1 MTMPDH
7 QNVQAGS
14 LSHPGGLLRHSDR
27 VRAYYD
33 SDAYLAQ
40 NVIVPIRARLV
51 KDLLGDLHD
60 ARVLDLGCGDGSIS
74 RSLLAGGNRLTLVDF
89 SAPML
94 KRARDATP
102 PGAAVEFVESDLSDY
117 QPSECFDVV
126 MCVGVLAHVPSPP
139 ATMQHLGRLVRPGG
153 RCLIQI
159 TDDGVPLGWG
169 LNRYYSWRRREGWQ
183 LNVMTRGE
191 IQRIAAEHGLHEI
204 SRRRYGLLLPGSG
217 RSPYSVR
224 HRMERAAAKRP
235 LSRLASQLLIVFR
248 RG

>member
-139 ATMQHLGRLVRPGG
+139 ATMQHLGRWCAQAAGVSSRSPTMASRSAGGSIATTPG
-153 RCLIQI
+153 
-159 TDDGVPLGWG
+159 DGVK
-169 LNRYYSWRRREGWQ
+169 
-183 LNVMTRGE
+183 
-191 IQRIAAEHGLHEI
+191 A
-204 SRRRYGLLLPGSG
+204 GS
-217 RSPYSVR
+217 ST
-224 HRMERAAAKRP
+224 
-235 LSRLASQLLIVFR
+235 
-248 RG
+248 